1 MSRPLPSSTP
11 GEKVRRLEWA
21 APALADLQAAGEYI
35 AQDNPTAARR
45 VASRVREAVEIL
57 QDQPNLGRPGRLAGT
72 KELVVSGTPFV
83 VVYRVRKGDVHI
95 IRLLHYSMR
104 WP

>member
-1 MSRPLPSSTP
+1 M
-11 GEKVRRLEWA
+11 RRLEWA
-21 APALADLQAAGEYI
+21 APALDDLKAAGEYI
-35 AQDNPTAARR
+35 VQDNPTAARR
-45 VASRVREAVEIL
+45 MASRVIEAVELL
-57 QDQPNLGRPGRLAGT
+57 QDQPNLGRPGRLADT

-95 IRLLHYSMR
+95 IRLLHHSLR

>member
-1 MSRPLPSSTP
+1 M
-11 GEKVRRLEWA
+11 RRLEWA
-21 APALADLQAAGEYI
+21 APALDDLQAAGEYI

-45 VASRVREAVEIL
+45 MASRVIEAVELL
-57 QDQPNLGRPGRLAGT
+57 QDQPNLGRPGRLADT

-95 IRLLHYSMR
+95 IRLLHHSLC

>member
-1 MSRPLPSSTP
+1 M
-11 GEKVRRLEWA
+11 RRLEWA
-21 APALADLQAAGEYI
+21 APALGDLESAGEYI

-45 VASRVREAVEIL
+45 MANRVREAVEIL

-83 VVYRVRKGDVHI
+83 VVYRVRKGNVHI
-95 IRLLHYSMR
+95 IRLLHHSMR

>member
-1 MSRPLPSSTP
+1 M
-11 GEKVRRLEWA
+11 RRLEWA
-21 APALADLQAAGEYI
+21 TPALDDLKAAGDYI
-35 AQDNPTAARR
+35 AQDNPAAARR
-45 VASRVREAVEIL
+45 MANRVREAVELL
-57 QDQPNLGRPGRLAGT
+57 QDQPNLGRPGRLTDT

-95 IRLLHYSMR
+95 VRLLHHSLS

>member
-1 MSRPLPSSTP
+1 M
-11 GEKVRRLEWA
+11 RRLEWA
-21 APALADLQAAGEYI
+21 APALDDLQAAGEYI

-45 VASRVREAVEIL
+45 MASRVIEAVELL
-57 QDQPNLGRPGRLAGT
+57 QDQPNLGRPGRLADT

-83 VVYRVRKGDVHI
+83 VVYRVRKGDVQI
-95 IRLLHYSMR
+95 IRLLHHSLS